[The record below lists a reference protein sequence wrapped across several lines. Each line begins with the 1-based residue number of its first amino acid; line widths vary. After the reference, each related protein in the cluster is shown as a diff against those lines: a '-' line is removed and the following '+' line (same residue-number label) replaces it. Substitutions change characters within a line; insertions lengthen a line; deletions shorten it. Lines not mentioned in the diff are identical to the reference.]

1 MNQAFVFEDE
11 LEMRWKLSRHMPK
24 GFLGLDFVVATPI
37 DGFPEHW
44 SGWRLELHFLCDPR
58 DPAPSQVKALH
69 ARHLELATLAGL
81 PLEPQRMQLV
91 AEPFDPDRPVIRC
104 FRMGLLRDAKNLPTL
119 LRLNLVGLDWILP
132 MLGGA
137 QFSLVGPEARM
148 DSRLLQKTESR
159 VLPPLEIDYRGRD
172 YEALRALMLNQLST
186 SAPHWQGDSPADLG
200 MVLVETLA
208 YAADRISYLQDAV
221 GTESYLGTAR
231 QRISVRRHA
240 RLLDYKIGEGCNAR
254 TWIHFEVDADVALPE
269 KQILMTKLEHYDV
282 TIVPIPAASGGGR
295 GSHVALERALSGKA
309 QIFETLHPAELHASH
324 NRMDIFTFESNFH
337 EIPNGAT
344 SLCLKGHNP
353 HVTVGLP
360 LLIEQTTHPDG
371 RLANPDHRM
380 RHVVRVT
387 GVRRLPPPNQV
398 SAELTRR
405 VGAAM
410 PVFTEITWGHADAL
424 PFTLTVTHGSTLP
437 LAVVRGNLVLADHGH
452 TQSDLE
458 LPVVAENEVYNPVL
472 DDNQLTWW
480 VPYEHE
486 AHRNLPAMESLE
498 VQSRDAVPYI
508 YLTEI
513 NPFGVATGGRWEAR
527 HDLLSSAPH
536 DRHFVVEVDNARKV
550 KLRFG
555 DGVNGWRP
563 TAGNRFRACYRS
575 GSGLVGN
582 IGSDTIRHL
591 VHEQDLSTF
600 DKHDILRVR
609 NPLPAVG
616 GLAHE
621 PLSRVRLAA
630 PSAWTNQARCVTEE
644 DYAAMAQRHP
654 EVSRAVARRVWT
666 GSWYTMFVYVDRAQ
680 GKPVDQNFKDWVRR
694 FLEPYLLL
702 SDQITILAPH
712 LVALEIA
719 LRVEVL
725 PGHFPN
731 QVRGR
736 LMEVLGPGVDRHG
749 QLGLFHPDR
758 LSFGQT
764 IDLNTLV
771 SRALQVEG
779 VKYVSR
785 DLFRRYGED
794 GRDTLRLG
802 KIEVGPLEIPCV
814 RNDPEAPS
822 QGSLTIALN
831 PKDPRG
837 GTAPGDDDA
846 SAS

>member
-1 MNQAFVFEDE
+1 MNQPFVFEDE
-11 LEMRWKLSRHMPK
+11 LELRWKLSRRMPT
-24 GFLGLDFVVATPI
+24 GFLGLDFVVATAI
-37 DGFPEHW
+37 EGFAEHW

-58 DPAPSQVKALH
+58 EPAPSQIVQVET
-69 ARHLELATLAGL
+69 RHLELSTLAGL
-81 PLEPQRMQLV
+81 PLEPQRLQL
-91 AEPFDPDRPVIRC
+91 ASEQPDPARPAMRS
-104 FRMGLLRDAKNLPTL
+104 FRMGLLRDAKNMPTL
-119 LRLNLVGLDWILP
+119 LKINLVGLDWILP
-132 MLGGA
+132 MLGSA
-137 QFSLVGPEARM
+137 EFSLVGPEAHM
-148 DSRLLQKTESR
+148 DSRMLQKSTNR

-172 YEALRALMLNQLST
+172 YESLRDLMLNQLST
-186 SAPHWQGDSPADLG
+186 SAPQWQADTPADLG
-200 MVLVETLA
+200 MVMVETLA

-231 QRISVRRHA
+231 QRISLRRHA
-240 RLLDYKIGEGCNAR
+240 RLLDYKMGEGCNAR
-254 TWIHFEVDADVALPE
+254 TWVHFEVDAHVSLPE
-269 KQILMTKLEHYDV
+269 KQVLMTKLEHYDV
-282 TIVPIPAASGGGR
+282 TIVPIPTDRQGRR
-295 GSHVALERALSGKA
+295 GSHVALERALAGKA
-309 QIFETLHPAELHASH
+309 QIFETLHPAELHPTH
-324 NRMDIFTFESNFH
+324 NRLDIFTFESNFH
-337 EIPNGAT
+337 DVQSGAT
-344 SLCLKGHNP
+344 SLCIKGHDP
-353 HVTVGLP
+353 YITVGLP
-360 LLIEQTTHPDG
+360 LLIEQITHPDG

-387 GVRRLPPPNQV
+387 AVRRLPPPNQV
-398 SAELTRR
+398 SSELARKI
-405 VGAAM
+405 GSKL
-410 PVFTEITWGHADAL
+410 PIFTEISWGHEDAL
-424 PFTLTVTHGSTLP
+424 PFTLNVTHGSTVP
-437 LAVVRGNLVLADHGH
+437 LAVVRGNLVLADHGN
-452 TQSDLE
+452 TQTDLE
-458 LPVVAENEVYNPVL
+458 LPVVTEQQVYNPVL

-486 AHRNLPAMESLE
+486 AHRHLPAVDSLE
-498 VQSRDAVPYI
+498 VESRNAVPYI

-513 NPFGVATGGRWEAR
+513 NPFGVPIGTHWEAR
-527 HDLLSSAPH
+527 HDLLFSSPF

-550 KLRFG
+550 HLRFG

-563 TAGNRFRACYRS
+563 AAGNRFLACLRS
-575 GSGLVGN
+575 GTGLAGN

-591 VHEQDLSTF
+591 VHAEGISTF
-600 DKHDILRVR
+600 DKHDIIRVR

-621 PLSRVRLAA
+621 ALSRVRLAA
-630 PSAWTNQARCVTEE
+630 PSAWYTQARCVTEE

-654 EVSRAVARRVWT
+654 EVNRAVARRVWT

-680 GKPVDQNFKDWVRR
+680 GKPVDQKFKEWVLR

-702 SDQITILAPH
+702 SDQVTILTPH

-764 IDLNTLV
+764 IDLNTIV

-785 DLFRRYGED
+785 EVFRRYGED

-802 KIEVGPLEIPCV
+802 KIEVGPLDIPCV

-822 QGSLTIALN
+822 QGSLTITLN
-831 PKDPRG
+831 TADKRQRP
-837 GTAPGDDDA
+837 APGEGDV
-846 SAS
+846 